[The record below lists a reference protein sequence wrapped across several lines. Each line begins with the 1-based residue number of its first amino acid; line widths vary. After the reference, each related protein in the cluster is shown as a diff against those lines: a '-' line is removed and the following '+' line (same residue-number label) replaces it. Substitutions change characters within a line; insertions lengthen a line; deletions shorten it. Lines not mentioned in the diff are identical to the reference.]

1 MHVTLSIGVSY
12 NRGMSVSCQAMLS
25 CADEALE
32 KAKEYGKNRV
42 SYYEIK
48 RGIYSYAKE

>member
-1 MHVTLSIGVSY
+1 MSIGVSY
-12 NRGMSVSCQAMLS
+12 NKSMKASFQSMVS

-42 SYYEIK
+42 TFYEIK
-48 RGIYSYAKE
+48 RGIYKYV